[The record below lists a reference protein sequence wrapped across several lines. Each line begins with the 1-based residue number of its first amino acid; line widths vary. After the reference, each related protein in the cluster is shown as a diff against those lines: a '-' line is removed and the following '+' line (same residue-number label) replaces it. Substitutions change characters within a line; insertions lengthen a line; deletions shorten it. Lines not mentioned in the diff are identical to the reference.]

1 MNALLLFAYLC
12 FPLVY
17 PASRVSETFCEVT
30 GFYETAYSE
39 TGFKVLTT
47 TGELAAVDV
56 LLKPAKPDEG
66 SYEIKVT
73 RKAPNLYLVVDCNQT
88 GKIFANKF
96 YIETRYCN
104 EFASYDKATLVIK
117 GNFGV
122 VKGKMTFK

>member
-17 PASRVSETFCEVT
+17 PASRASETVCEVT
-30 GFYETAYSE
+30 GFYETVYSE

-56 LLKPAKPDEG
+56 LMKPAKPDEG

-88 GKIFANKF
+88 GKIVANKL
-96 YIETRYCN
+96 YIETRYCH
-104 EFASYDKATLVIK
+104 EFANYDKAKLLVT
-117 GNFGV
+117 GNFGM
-122 VKGKMTFK
+122 VKGKITFK